1 MLNFDPYW
9 QYWRMFSWRFL
20 KEVLIKKF
28 SATFAY
34 FFSIRSTFS
43 SEPFQTPWM
52 YDVPL
57 AFHQD
62 TKVRVTY
69 SHLNFMHTILD
80 GTQEDETGDST
91 GKQI

>member
-1 MLNFDPYW
+1 
-9 QYWRMFSWRFL
+9 
-20 KEVLIKKF
+20 
-28 SATFAY
+28 
-34 FFSIRSTFS
+34 
-43 SEPFQTPWM
+43 M